1 MKNRKFRMLAL
12 LMAAVM
18 LLSCLSGCGLAERL
32 NAYIGTNVPV
42 VKFSKIQY
50 TRPDTTALMEHQA
63 ACVELA
69 QAGENFK
76 ALEDT
81 IWDLYDEYYNFA
93 TQEALADIHYSQ
105 DLTDIYWEEEYNW
118 CLDAATEVD
127 AAMDQLFFVLA
138 ASPFRQELERED
150 LFGAGFFDAYMGESV
165 WDPEFTAM
173 MEEEAA
179 LIAAYYSL
187 YEQLIGE
194 NPGSVG
200 YDDVAMEMAELY
212 AELVLLRQQ
221 QADHS
226 GYNDYRN
233 FVYEFYYDRDYKPSQ
248 EELYL
253 SQVREH
259 LVPLYRR
266 ICTAGVDGMEY
277 EAVTE
282 AQTYR
287 YVREAARNM
296 GGLVWESFLR
306 MDVAGLY
313 DISYGENKYGA
324 SFEIFLMNYY
334 EPFIFMNPQGD
345 SYDKLTFAH
354 EFGHFCNDYVSY
366 GSLVGVDAGEVFSQ
380 GMEYLSLEYAD
391 DTEALTKL
399 KMLDSLCIY
408 VEQSAYATFE
418 AEVYR
423 MDPED
428 VTAENIIALYEDV
441 AARYALDL
449 WETDGLEFVTIS
461 HFFTN
466 PLYVFSYVVSNDAAM
481 QIYQMERTEAG
492 SGLALYEENLDAETP
507 GFLGFLEEA
516 GLKSPFSYGRVIE
529 AKLIFEEILG

>member
-1 MKNRKFRMLAL
+1 MKKRKFRIAAL
-12 LMAAVM
+12 LMAAVI
-18 LLSCLSGCGLAERL
+18 LVSCLSGCAVTERL

-42 VKFSKIQY
+42 VKFKNMSY
-50 TRPDTTALMEHQA
+50 VRPDTAALLEYQA
-63 ACVELA
+63 ECVELA
-69 QAGENFK
+69 RAGEDFK
-76 ALEDT
+76 ALEDK
-81 IWDLYDEYYNFA
+81 IWALYDEYYNFA
-93 TQEALADIHYSQ
+93 TQQSLADIYYSQ
-105 DLTDIYWEEEYNW
+105 DLTDLYWEEEYNW
-118 CLDAATEVD
+118 CMEATAEVD

-138 ASPFRQELERED
+138 ASGFRQQLERED

-165 WDPEFTAM
+165 WDAEFTAM
-173 MEEEAA
+173 MEEEAV
-179 LIAAYYSL
+179 LVNQYYDL
-187 YEQLIGE
+187 YEKLIGDE
-194 NPGSVG
+194 DGSAG
-200 YDDVAMEMAELY
+200 YDAAAMDMAELY
-212 AELVLLRQQ
+212 AELVLLRQR

-226 GYNDYRN
+226 GYNDFRN
-233 FVYEFYYDRDYKPSQ
+233 FAYEFYYDRDYTPSQ

-253 SQVREH
+253 SQVRVH

-277 EAVTE
+277 EEVSK
-282 AQTYR
+282 AQTYN

-296 GGLVWESFLR
+296 GGLIWESFLR

-334 EPFIFMNPQGD
+334 EPFIFMNPEGD

-380 GMEYLSLEYAD
+380 GMEYLSLEYTAD
-391 DTEALTKL
+391 AEALTKL

-423 MDPED
+423 MDPKD

-441 AARYALDL
+441 AARYAMDL
-449 WETDGLEFVTIS
+449 WDVDGLEFVTIS

-481 QIYQMERTEAG
+481 QIYQMERTETGAG
-492 SGLALYEENLDAETP
+492 LVLYEENLDADTP

-529 AKLIFEEILG
+529 AKLTFHEILG

>member
-1 MKNRKFRMLAL
+1 MKKRKFRIAAL
-12 LMAAVM
+12 LMAAVI
-18 LLSCLSGCGLAERL
+18 LVSCLSGCAVTERL

-42 VKFSKIQY
+42 VKFKNMSY
-50 TRPDTTALMEHQA
+50 VRPDTAALLEYQA
-63 ACVELA
+63 ECVELA
-69 QAGENFK
+69 RAGEDFK
-76 ALEDT
+76 ALEDK
-81 IWDLYDEYYNFA
+81 IWALYDEYYNFA
-93 TQEALADIHYSQ
+93 TQQSLADIYYSQ
-105 DLTDIYWEEEYNW
+105 DLTDLYWEEEYNW
-118 CLDAATEVD
+118 CMEATAEVD

-138 ASPFRQELERED
+138 ASGFRQQLERED

-165 WDPEFTAM
+165 WDAEFTAM
-173 MEEEAA
+173 MEEEAV
-179 LIAAYYSL
+179 LVNQYYDL
-187 YEQLIGE
+187 YEKLIGYE
-194 NPGSVG
+194 YGSAG
-200 YDDVAMEMAELY
+200 YDAVAMDMAELY
-212 AELVLLRQQ
+212 AELVLLRQR

-226 GYNDYRN
+226 GYNDFRN
-233 FVYEFYYDRDYKPSQ
+233 FAYEFYYDRDYTPSQ

-253 SQVREH
+253 SQVRVH

-277 EAVTE
+277 EEVSK
-282 AQTYR
+282 AQTYN

-296 GGLVWESFLR
+296 GGMIWESFLR

-334 EPFIFMNPQGD
+334 EPFIFMNPMGD

-380 GMEYLSLEYAD
+380 GMEYLSLEYTA

-423 MDPED
+423 MDPKD

-441 AARYALDL
+441 AARYAMDL
-449 WETDGLEFVTIS
+449 WDVDGLEFVTIF

-481 QIYQMERTEAG
+481 QIYQMERTETGA
-492 SGLALYEENLDAETP
+492 GLALYEENLDADTP

-529 AKLIFEEILG
+529 AKLTFHEILG